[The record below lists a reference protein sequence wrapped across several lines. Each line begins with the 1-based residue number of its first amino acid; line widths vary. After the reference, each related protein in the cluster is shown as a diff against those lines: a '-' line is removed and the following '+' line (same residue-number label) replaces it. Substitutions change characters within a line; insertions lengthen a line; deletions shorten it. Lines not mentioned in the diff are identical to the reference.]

1 MQILTPEQRAQ
12 MAACGQI
19 MTELSG
25 LEQKRATG
33 FINPAEERRAAELA
47 DDARRALETCAGI
60 LGAGE

>member
-1 MQILTPEQRAQ
+1 